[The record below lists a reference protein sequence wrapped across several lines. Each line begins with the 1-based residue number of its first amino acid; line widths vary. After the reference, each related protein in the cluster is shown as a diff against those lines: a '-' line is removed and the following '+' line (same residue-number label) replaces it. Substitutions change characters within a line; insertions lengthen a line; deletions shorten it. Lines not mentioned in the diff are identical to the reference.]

1 LGVRKI
7 RAPADWEALSGPLGS
22 LAAADLDQVPP
33 DAGLLNG
40 AAERAPLLGE
50 APARSLYAD
59 ALWTLASRTGLARS
73 RLDVNTLKK
82 LIGLARDYER
92 RR

>member
-1 LGVRKI
+1 
-7 RAPADWEALSGPLGS
+7 
-22 LAAADLDQVPP
+22 
-33 DAGLLNG
+33 
-40 AAERAPLLGE
+40 
-50 APARSLYAD
+50 
-59 ALWTLASRTGLARS
+59 LWTLASRTGLARS